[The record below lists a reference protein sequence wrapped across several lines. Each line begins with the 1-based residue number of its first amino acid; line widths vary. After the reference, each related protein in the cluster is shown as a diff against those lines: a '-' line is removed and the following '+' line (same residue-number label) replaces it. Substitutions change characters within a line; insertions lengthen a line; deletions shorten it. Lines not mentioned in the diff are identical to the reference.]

1 MLLASVSSAMQTFL
15 LLARL
20 VPAGTVTVTVTG
32 TGLGTGTLM
41 GREHKTAPAN
51 FLALL
56 VSQVAATY
64 VMASA
69 LLLRS
74 NLPKEVGA
82 DISDA
87 LGIGLEPRFVE
98 WWFES
103 CFFSVAG
110 LTAFGI
116 WVERKVKGPDYLDLE
131 DGHDD

>member
-1 MLLASVSSAMQTFL
+1 MQTFL
-15 LLARL
+15 LLSRL
-20 VPAGTVTVTVTG
+20 APAG
-32 TGLGTGTLM
+32 LLI
-41 GREHKTAPAN
+41 RAAAQAN
-51 FLALL
+51 LALL

-74 NLPKEVGA
+74 NLPKEVGT

-103 CFFSVAG
+103 CFLAVAV

-116 WVERKVKGPDYLDLE
+116 WLGRKVKGSGLGFGDDFDDEDGYNGFDNVDLE
-131 DGHDD
+131 LCKKS

>member
-15 LLARL
+15 LLSRL
-20 VPAGTVTVTVTG
+20 APAGLLV
-32 TGLGTGTLM
+32 
-41 GREHKTAPAN
+41 RAAARAN
-51 FLALL
+51 LALL

-74 NLPKEVGA
+74 NLPRAVGA

-103 CFFSVAG
+103 CFLAVAG
-110 LTAFGI
+110 LTALGI
-116 WVERKVKGPDYLDLE
+116 WFGRKVKGSGVGFGDDYDDD
-131 DGHDD
+131 DGYDDHDTVDVEMCKKS

>member
-1 MLLASVSSAMQTFL
+1 MQTFV

-20 VPAGTVTVTVTG
+20 VPP
-32 TGLGTGTLM
+32 GTLI
-41 GREHKTAPAN
+41 RQQVASVN
-51 FLALL
+51 LALL
-56 VSQVAATY
+56 VSQMAATY

-87 LGIGLEPRFVE
+87 LGIRLEPRFVE

-103 CFFSVAG
+103 CFLGMAG
-110 LTAFGI
+110 LTALGI
-116 WVERKVKGPDYLDLE
+116 WVGRKVKGSDYLDLE

>member
-1 MLLASVSSAMQTFL
+1 MQTFL

-20 VPAGTVTVTVTG
+20 VPAGTLIQRQAT
-32 TGLGTGTLM
+32 
-41 GREHKTAPAN
+41 RAN
-51 FLALL
+51 LALL

-74 NLPKEVGA
+74 NLPREVGA

-87 LGIGLEPRFVE
+87 LGIRLEPRFVE

-103 CFFSVAG
+103 CFLGVAG
-110 LTAFGI
+110 LTALGI
-116 WVERKVKGPDYLDLE
+116 WVGRKVKGWDNLDLE